1 MIMMI
6 YGIISP
12 SVVIIGSGIL
22 FLISS
27 VYVYPFVTNLN
38 KLTHYVNSLA
48 EGKSVQ
54 IPDLKFLNNTKRLS
68 SAIINLH
75 NSWQEKEVKLNSL
88 IEESKI
94 LLDSQPEI
102 IILIDNKNNVLKI
115 NKTGEKIIGKR
126 LVLTLAKNVLAN
138 SDVAKMLN
146 DFRNGILPKDAVI
159 FPLTAKHIQKFFLV
173 SISRFESTK
182 VESDIDIILSL
193 QDITIQIKN
202 EQALKDF
209 IANASHELRTPV
221 TTITTITET
230 IKNIYE
236 KDKKQTLIF
245 LDLLE
250 EQGGRLKTLVNS
262 LLSLSKLQ
270 SINNNYDPT
279 DVVSTIKSCINRIE
293 VSYPERKNL
302 ISLTIANEVPKVKA
316 VESEISQVVDNL
328 IINAIKYS
336 KPKTKITVVLGF
348 LDERQVPKKYRLS
361 FKKAVTISVADNG
374 FGIAKEHLSRL
385 TERFYRVSDT
395 SQISGTGLGLAIVN
409 KIIEKHGGKLEIK
422 SKLGH
427 GSTFLVYLPC

>member
-1 MIMMI
+1 MMI

-22 FLISS
+22 FIISS
-27 VYVYPFVTNLN
+27 VYVYPFVINLN

-48 EGKSVQ
+48 EGKSVE

-75 NSWQEKEVKLNSL
+75 NSWQEKELKLNSL

-94 LLDSQPEI
+94 LLDSQPEV
-102 IILIDNKNNVLKI
+102 IILIDNKNNILKI
-115 NKTGEKIIGKR
+115 NKTGEKLMGKR

-138 SDVAKMLN
+138 AAVEKMLS
-146 DFRNGILPKDAVI
+146 DFRNGVLSTDAVI
-159 FPLTAKHIQKFFLV
+159 FPLAAKHIQKFFLV
-173 SISRFESTK
+173 NISRFESVK

-193 QDITIQIKN
+193 QDITIQVKN

-236 KDKKQTLIF
+236 KDKKQTIVF
-245 LDLLE
+245 LDLLQ
-250 EQGGRLKTLVNS
+250 EQGERLKTLVNS

-270 SINNNYDPT
+270 SINNNFNHIDILSI
-279 DVVSTIKSCINRIE
+279 VKSCINRIV

-302 ISLTIANEVPKVKA
+302 ISLIAEDEVPKVKA

-336 KPKTKITVVLGF
+336 KPKTPIKVVVNF
-348 LDERQVPKKYRLS
+348 LDEKQVPKKYRLN
-361 FKKAVTISVADNG
+361 FKKAVTISVTDIG
-374 FGIAKEHLSRL
+374 VGIAKEHISRL

-395 SQISGTGLGLAIVN
+395 SEISGTGLGLTIVN
-409 KIIEKHGGKLEIK
+409 KIIEKHSGKLEIK
-422 SKLGH
+422 SKIGQ